1 MMPGDDLC
9 GGLPPGDQFAALL
22 AKEAREKAIPISGT
36 FELTPRCNF
45 NCKMCYVHLKEE
57 RISQFGRELT
67 AEEWLR
73 IAREAKEAGMLY
85 LCITGGEPTLHP
97 EFETIYRELAQMGFF
112 ITLQTNAS
120 TMKGK
125 VLRLLEE
132 YPPQMVKLTIYGS
145 DDEMYRDVCEVEHGF
160 AQVDAGIR
168 ALKQLEIPMLA
179 VTTVIKNNKDDLA
192 NIHRYTQEMEI
203 PWFYS
208 SAVHPS
214 IRGAETDAD
223 AVAIDEETATDF
235 RTDVRWM
242 IEHPWRKEGDKP
254 CEHCKGYRNSFWI
267 TWDGKMRFCSF
278 MDEPDIK
285 LFTCTFKKNW
295 QYLIDFEEKQE
306 WPKACNSC
314 EIYTYCRLCPGALSS
329 LSGST
334 KKVNKRFCSS
344 LKRYIIESEELKN
357 GTESNICSC
366 SGENS
371 R

>member
-57 RISQFGRELT
+57 RIPQFGRELT

-145 DDEMYRDVCEVEHGF
+145 NDEMYRDVCEVEHGF

-192 NIHRYTQEMEI
+192 NIHRYTQEMGI
-203 PWFYS
+203 PWIYS
-208 SAVHPS
+208 TAVHPS
-214 IRGAETDAD
+214 IRGAETDAA

-235 RTDVRWM
+235 RADVRRLKQ
-242 IEHPWRKEGDKP
+242 EFNKKRKKP
-254 CEHCKGYRNSFWI
+254 CENCVQYRNGYWI
-267 TWDGKMRFCSF
+267 TWNGEMHFCSF
-278 MDEPDIK
+278 MTTPQIK
-285 LFTCTFKKNW
+285 VLSVTFLEVWEK
-295 QYLIDFEEKQE
+295 LIRYEEQLE
-306 WPKACNSC
+306 WPKECLVC
-314 EIYTYCRLCPGALSS
+314 EIFRKCPLCLGS
-329 LSGST
+329 LLGQSGDINEV
-334 KKVNKRFCSS
+334 KKSFCDN
-344 LKRYIIESEELKN
+344 LKGLMKKEVKDNAE
-357 GTESNICSC
+357 
-366 SGENS
+366 
-371 R
+371 

>member
-1 MMPGDDLC
+1 MPGDDLC

-57 RISQFGRELT
+57 RIPQFGRELT

-132 YPPQMVKLTIYGS
+132 YPPKLVKLTIYGS
-145 DDEMYRDVCEVEHGF
+145 NDEMYRDVCEVEHGF

-192 NIHRYTQEMEI
+192 NIHRYTQEIGI
-203 PWFYS
+203 PWIYS
-208 SAVHPS
+208 TAVHPS
-214 IRGAETDAD
+214 IRGAETDAA
-223 AVAIDEETATDF
+223 AVAINEDTATDF
-235 RTDVRWM
+235 RADVRWM
-242 IEHPWRKEGDKP
+242 MEHPWRKEGDKP

-278 MDEPDIK
+278 MDEPDIEISESPLCVSWK
-285 LFTCTFKKNW
+285 LLVN
-295 QYLIDFEEKQE
+295 FEEKLQ
-306 WPKACNSC
+306 WPEACRKCGINKN
-314 EIYTYCRLCPGALSS
+314 CRICVGAISAR
-329 LSGST
+329 SGSIR
-334 KKVNKRFCSS
+334 KVDDNFCNKFR
-344 LKRYIIESEELKN
+344 RYLMEWRN
-357 GTESNICSC
+357 
-366 SGENS
+366 
-371 R
+371 